1 MIRTLAAGA
10 VVALLPSATLADESA
25 IRERARERLAVEVD
39 FGPRPVLV
47 GNRLIWESHALLDLC
62 EQLGGSFRKLTGRP
76 EYACNLATPD
86 APFRTAHN

>member
-10 VVALLPSATLADESA
+10 VIALLPSATLADESA

-62 EQLGGSFRKLTGRP
+62 EQLGGSFRKLTGRR
-76 EYACNLATPD
+76 EYACTLATPET
-86 APFRTAHN
+86 PLRTVRN